1 MTLLIQKQPT
11 NGYST
16 IANRDADTDT
26 TATVP
31 RVITRRST
39 WTTVRSWSGVIVIV
53 AGMTMLVAGGA
64 VWLRDSGS
72 SYTTATEGLVVG
84 TQGNF
89 PCVPA
94 TGTFGG
100 FSTTS
105 SIEDYPFETCYQFDQ
120 LETYCWT
127 QSYYSKPSDESAFS
141 KKKNGSYFRCVPDGG
156 GNAWHAISI
165 RVTHGLSCGRPCQGQ
180 HPLDTC
186 FTAGGYGQDA
196 YFKGKSDNTWAG
208 KYKPFQTCYQYADMT
223 KYCWSNSYPR
233 STKHDITPTT
243 IWYECHPKPKHG
255 QWHDIDPK
263 YVNTPGVDPNT
274 NPKRCGPPCDEM
286 YPDD

>member
-1 MTLLIQKQPT
+1 MIQKQPT

-84 TQGNF
+84 TQGNS

-94 TGTFGG
+94 TGNFQLT
-100 FSTTS
+100 STTTTWGES
-105 SIEDYPFETCYQFDQ
+105 HPLETCYYNGDNPAVR
-120 LETYCWT
+120 CWT
-127 QSYYSKPSDESAFS
+127 KSYYYHDKDFGVLEGWHQCIP
-141 KKKNGSYFRCVPDGG
+141 NGKWYGVGDTKLPINYCP
-156 GNAWHAISI
+156 
-165 RVTHGLSCGRPCQGQ
+165 TPCQGQ
-180 HPLDTC
+180 HH
-186 FTAGGYGQDA
+186 Q
-196 YFKGKSDNTWAG
+196 
-208 KYKPFQTCYQYADMT
+208 
-223 KYCWSNSYPR
+223 
-233 STKHDITPTT
+233 
-243 IWYECHPKPKHG
+243 
-255 QWHDIDPK
+255 
-263 YVNTPGVDPNT
+263 
-274 NPKRCGPPCDEM
+274 
-286 YPDD
+286 